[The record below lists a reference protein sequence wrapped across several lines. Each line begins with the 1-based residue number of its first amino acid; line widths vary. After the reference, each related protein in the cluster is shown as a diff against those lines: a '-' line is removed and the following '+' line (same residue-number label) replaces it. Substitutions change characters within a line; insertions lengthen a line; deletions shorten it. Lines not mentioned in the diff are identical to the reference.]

1 MNIISLAARNVLRN
15 ARRSGL
21 TAVALVV
28 GTLAILVFGGYVN
41 DNIYGLQTITVRQH
55 GHLQVV
61 RTDYL
66 DFGRG
71 DPGRF
76 SIRDYDALLNKIR
89 TDGVLAPMLAAATP
103 VLHVEG
109 AAGNFSAG
117 AASSFSGIGV
127 LPEEYATLLAWDGFG
142 LRIPPGKSSLRAD
155 APDGG
160 IVGFR
165 MAQLLALCGSLKL
178 TGCKELPPR
187 RSADPQADTLP
198 EDIAALGQVEQAQM
212 AGTQSGEVSIELL
225 AASPSGLPNVVRMNV
240 IKAERQA
247 IRDLDALYVA
257 MPLPLA
263 QRLVFGPNEQAVSAI
278 VIQLKHTDMLEA
290 AQVRLNQLVK
300 DSGQLEVLTFHQ
312 VSPVYDQI
320 VSSYTSVFTFIA
332 ILMGLIAL
340 FSIANAINMA
350 VGERIGE
357 IGTLRS
363 LGFQR
368 SSIRLIFILE
378 GALLGVFGTVVGAV
392 VAILAQYGLLISRLT
407 WTPPGRS
414 TPIPLRIDVLSSP
427 SMIAATVFGLAAV
440 ACLSALWPANRAAR
454 MEVTEALRHV

>member
-1 MNIISLAARNVLRN
+1 MNVIALASRNVLRN
-15 ARRSGL
+15 ARRSAL

-41 DNIYGLQTITVRQH
+41 DNIHGLQTITVRQV

-61 RTDYL
+61 RKDYL

-76 SIRDYDALLNKIR
+76 SIRDYEALMRRIQ
-89 TDGVLAPMLAAATP
+89 TDEVLAPMLAVVTP
-103 VLHVEG
+103 VLQVEG
-109 AAGNFSAG
+109 AAGNFAAG
-117 AASSFSGIGV
+117 ASSNFSGIGV
-127 LPEEYATLLAWDGFG
+127 EPSGHAKMLAWDGFG
-142 LRIPPGKSSLRAD
+142 AGIPPGKTALRAD

-160 IVGFR
+160 IVGFQ
-165 MAQLLALCGSLKL
+165 MAQLLALCGPLKL
-178 TGCKELPPR
+178 TGCKELPTR
-187 RSADPQADTLP
+187 TVADPKAATLP
-198 EDIAALGQVEQAQM
+198 EDISALGQAEQSQQ
-212 AGTQSGEVSIELL
+212 AGTGKAASIELL

-240 IKAERQA
+240 LEAERQVV
-247 IRDLDALYVA
+247 RDIDALYVA

-263 QRLVFGPNEQAVSAI
+263 QRLVFGPDERAVSAV
-278 VIQLKHTDMLEA
+278 VIQLRHSDMLPA
-290 AQVRLNQLVK
+290 AQARLNQLVK
-300 DSGQLEVLTFHQ
+300 ESGQLEVLTFHE

-332 ILMGLIAL
+332 ALMGLIAL
-340 FSIANAINMA
+340 FSIANAVNMA

-368 SSIRLIFILE
+368 TSIRSIFILE
-378 GALLGVFGTVVGAV
+378 GALLGVFGTIVGAV
-392 VAILAQYGLLISRLT
+392 LALLFQYGLDLSGFA

-414 TPIPLRIDVLSSP
+414 TSIPLRIDVLGSP
-427 SMIAATVFGLAAV
+427 SMIAATVLGLSAV

-454 MEVTEALRHV
+454 MEVTEALQHV